1 MAQADLLSVAVDA
14 LNSRPYGLPATSSDS
29 TWEELQRSLAQVT
42 CDPSSPL
49 GLVSI
54 DRRIKALHDQGYD
67 YAEIFVVAMQQLV
80 HFASPRE
87 ISDPFRAAMS
97 SLLVEMRATI
107 DKSFNV
113 R

>member
-1 MAQADLLSVAVDA
+1 MAGADLLSVAVDA
-14 LNSRPYGLPATSSDS
+14 LNSVPYSAPPTSGS
-29 TWEELQRSLAQVT
+29 TWDELQLSLSQVT
-42 CDPSSPL
+42 CDPDSPF

-54 DRRIKALHDQGYD
+54 DRRIKDLHDQGYD

-80 HFASPRE
+80 HFASPHE

-97 SLLVEMRATI
+97 SLLVEMRTTI
-107 DKSFNV
+107 DKSLNV